1 METRYTVETKTYD
14 KSGTLTLT
22 EAAATSDFEKAIEYY
37 DLQKQR
43 AAAQDLTKTMTIWE
57 YSAAGKHAFATE
69 TINPTMI
76 IKGN

>member
-14 KSGTLTLT
+14 KSGTLILT
-22 EAAATSDFEKAIEYY
+22 EAAATSHYETANEYY
-37 DLQKQR
+37 ELQKQR

-57 YSAAGKHAFATE
+57 YSATGKHASATE
-69 TINPTMI
+69 TINPTRI